1 MSVDY
6 QSQPIP
12 EEENDEMT
20 HLLSKNHLAEK
31 INIPTSYMDEL
42 LQAARLVSQEF
53 DHHGLCHI
61 ALTKLGQQFGQYAGT
76 QGYELSHLL
85 NKASLKGQWVEFDII
100 LWYPKVIPFLETL
113 IEKDILDY
121 ACLNEYYKEIGDEH
135 YLAGRALQIILEIR
149 RPATLSF
156 HELIAHLKQSSHY
169 RYYRDSDDDIPF

>member
-1 MSVDY
+1 
-6 QSQPIP
+6 
-12 EEENDEMT
+12 MT

-53 DHHGLCHI
+53 DHHGLGHI
-61 ALTKLGQQFGQYAGT
+61 TLTKLGQSFGQYAGT

-100 LWYPKVIPFLETL
+100 LWHPKVIPCLETL

-121 ACLNEYYKEIGDEH
+121 ACLNEYYKEIGDEY

-156 HELIAHLKQSSHY
+156 HELIANLKQRNFRH
-169 RYYRDSDDDIPF
+169 YRDSDDDIPF